1 MGRCGV
7 KMGSLYALL
16 YWLFSLLKKSATHG
30 RLRRWPVVLTLLD
43 EFKQSTWRG
52 FLPRAKVWVR
62 IQSGLSKGMWIEINL
77 PGEAPLWRG
86 EHEPEVQNAISAAVR
101 PGAVFYDVGAN
112 VGTMTLGAARLVCES
127 GQVVA
132 FDGDPENIERLLVNR
147 ERNGFHARIRVVHGV
162 VWSRTAT
169 DGISFR
175 RGTARSHGG
184 VEADG
189 SRPVLG
195 TGELITVP
203 AIALDDFIA
212 AGAPSPQLIKI
223 DVEGGE
229 YEVLRGGDRLFA
241 LQRPFL
247 IVEVHHQQAADLITE
262 WLGQYQYCGNWEI
275 PAESFPC
282 RLFAWPTEQNGAA
295 WIRARLGQN
304 QAQQN
309 SDDGRDSHPT
319 VISGRTMSFARGCRH
334 L

>member
-1 MGRCGV
+1 
-7 KMGSLYALL
+7 MGSLYAAV

-30 RLRRWPVVLTLLD
+30 RLRRWPLVLTLLD
-43 EFKQSTWRG
+43 ELKQLNRRG
-52 FLPRAKVWVR
+52 FFPRAKVWVR
-62 IQSGLSKGMWIEINL
+62 IQSGLSKGMWMQINL
-77 PGEAPLWRG
+77 PGEASLWRG
-86 EHEPEVQNAISAAVR
+86 EHEPEVQSAISAAVR

-112 VGTMTLGAARLVCES
+112 VGTMTLGTAGLVCES
-127 GQVVA
+127 GRVIA

-147 ERNGFHARIRVVHGV
+147 ERNGFHARIRVVHGA

-203 AIALDDFIA
+203 AITLDDFIA

-241 LQRPFL
+241 RQRPFL
-247 IVEVHHQQAADLITE
+247 IVEVHHQQAADSITD

-275 PAESFPC
+275 PVESFPR
-282 RLFAWPTEQNGAA
+282 RLFAWPTEQDGAA

-304 QAQQN
+304 QAQQT
-309 SDDGRDSHPT
+309 SGDGRIKQDTSH
-319 VISGRTMSFARGCRH
+319 VGQ
-334 L
+334 